1 MRGYRQITCWGK
13 GEGCVYTYLLSLI
26 VIIGMYARNGRIRNS
41 EMISYI
47 DSFVGSYFTL
57 GIAGRLTAIVYIPD
71 P

>member
-1 MRGYRQITCWGK
+1 MVIVRLCV
-13 GEGCVYTYLLSLI
+13 GEGGAGVYIYPLTLI
-26 VIIGMYARNGRIRNS
+26 AIIGMYARNGRIRNS

-57 GIAGRLTAIVYIPD
+57 GIAGRLTMIVYVPD

>member
-1 MRGYRQITCWGK
+1 MLGRGGA
-13 GEGCVYTYLLSLI
+13 GVYIYPLTLI
-26 VIIGMYARNGRIRNS
+26 AIIGMYARNGRIRNS

-57 GIAGRLTAIVYIPD
+57 GIAGRLTMIVYVPD

>member
-1 MRGYRQITCWGK
+1 MCWG
-13 GEGCVYTYLLSLI
+13 GGAGVYIYPLTLI
-26 VIIGMYARNGRIRNS
+26 AIIGMYARNGRIRNS

-57 GIAGRLTAIVYIPD
+57 GIAGRLTMIVYVPD

>member
-1 MRGYRQITCWGK
+1 MYIYPLT
-13 GEGCVYTYLLSLI
+13 LI
-26 VIIGMYARNGRIRNS
+26 AIIGMYARNGRIRNS

-57 GIAGRLTAIVYIPD
+57 GIAGRLTMIVYVPD

>member
-1 MRGYRQITCWGK
+1 M
-13 GEGCVYTYLLSLI
+13 YTYLLTLI
-26 VIIGMYARNGRIRNS
+26 VIIGMYARDGQIRNS

>member
-1 MRGYRQITCWGK
+1 MCWG
-13 GEGCVYTYLLSLI
+13 GGGAGVYIYPLTLI
-26 VIIGMYARNGRIRNS
+26 AIIGMYARNGRIRNS

-57 GIAGRLTAIVYIPD
+57 GIAGRLTMIVYVLD